1 MSRSDL
7 WDADGRIIDL
17 RRRAAMLE
25 GEYGEAVAELDLDE
39 VGRAAFANSPGPFAR
54 TPVGGGHVRG
64 GRTPLRLI
72 A

>member
-39 VGRAAFANSPGPFAR
+39 VGRAAFAN
-54 TPVGGGHVRG
+54 
-64 GRTPLRLI
+64 
-72 A
+72 

>member
-39 VGRAAFANSPGPFAR
+39 VGRAAVAN
-54 TPVGGGHVRG
+54 
-64 GRTPLRLI
+64 
-72 A
+72 